1 MNAVGTKYL
10 QSNGVLTTRYFDGTK
25 VYAESIVSSKGTVN
39 VDDIPKQSDLQTI
52 TDVTS
57 NHTLQIDQLDDS
69 IQQLNTKVDTNTSS
83 TITAL
88 EQLRNEMN
96 NKTQID
102 FNKFVYEFDMD
113 EIPISPQENY
123 IKPDYILSGYKYS
136 GKCGTFS
143 LPLDSKSTGRLY
155 LNLTTF
161 LPTNSV
167 DVTMY
172 VPNKVVNKRTGN
184 SWIITAVSRTE
195 VPTPYTNSNVQSF
208 KMIFKNSSSISSG
221 LFNYMFDKTFGETK
235 VELAI
240 LSHVLSP
247 EMRQFGG
254 YNPTTVIYNCYV
266 KTLILDGSCTYF
278 NYDKGIVATDLYIIP
293 RPGSFCALSSFGYNS
308 ACVYATNVYLAPYL
322 HLNINYSGP
331 LPTGF
336 RTNAEIMLTP
346 FTMPQKIFE
355 YLILMLDNQ

>member
-1 MNAVGTKYL
+1 MDSITT
-10 QSNGVLTTRYFDGTK
+10 QSLNKNNVLTTRYFDESK
-25 VYAESIVSSKGTVN
+25 VYAESIVSKKGTIN
-39 VDDIPKQSDLQTI
+39 VDEIPKQSDLQTI
-52 TDVTS
+52 TNVTS

-69 IQQLNTKVDTNTSS
+69 IQQLNTKVDDNTTN

-88 EQLRNEMN
+88 DQLRTEMN
-96 NKTQID
+96 NKSQISFD
-102 FNKFVYEFDMD
+102 NFVYEIDMD
-113 EIPISPQENY
+113 ETIINPLEAY
-123 IKPDYILSGYKYS
+123 IRPDYILNGYQYS
-136 GKCGTFS
+136 GKCGNFT
-143 LPLDSKSTGRLY
+143 LPLYNKTTGNLY

-336 RTNAEIMLTP
+336 RTNVEIMLTP
-346 FTMPQKIFE
+346 FTMPQKIFD
-355 YLILMLDNQ
+355 YLKLMLDNQ